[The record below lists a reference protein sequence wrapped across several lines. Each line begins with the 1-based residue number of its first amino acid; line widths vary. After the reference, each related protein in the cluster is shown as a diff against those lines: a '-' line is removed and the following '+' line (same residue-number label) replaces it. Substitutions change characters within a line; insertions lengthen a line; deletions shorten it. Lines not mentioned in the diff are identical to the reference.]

1 MSRSASQIEFHYRVE
16 KELAA
21 RLRSAP
27 RAQRLRLYGEVY
39 DELFRRVPEHPQL
52 HRKHSLEEQRAAIDD
67 RLALLRRFIDR
78 DTVFLEIGAGDAC
91 LTREVA
97 RIARRSYALDVS
109 HEILDAIDDPRV
121 TAVWSDGCSV
131 PVPDDSVTLAY
142 SYQVMEHIHPDDALE
157 QLRNLHRAL
166 APGGVYVCVTPNRT
180 NGPHDVSRFFD
191 DEAHGF
197 HLREYTLREL
207 ARLFREVGFGRL
219 APYVGIRRRFV
230 RLPLWTLLAV
240 EGVFLL
246 LTPRLRRRW
255 GRKRGIHKVLMITLK
270 AEKPALSPTPARTP
284 GARLP
289 VS

>member
-166 APGGVYVCVTPNRT
+166 APGGVYVASRRT
-180 NGPHDVSRFFD
+180 
-191 DEAHGF
+191 
-197 HLREYTLREL
+197 
-207 ARLFREVGFGRL
+207 
-219 APYVGIRRRFV
+219 
-230 RLPLWTLLAV
+230 
-240 EGVFLL
+240 
-246 LTPRLRRRW
+246 
-255 GRKRGIHKVLMITLK
+255 
-270 AEKPALSPTPARTP
+270 ARTVRTTSRGSSTTRRTVSISGNTRCASSRGCSARWASDDSRRTSVSAAASCASPCGRCSRSRASLCCCRP
-284 GARLP
+284 GYAAGGAANAASTRC
-289 VS
+289 S